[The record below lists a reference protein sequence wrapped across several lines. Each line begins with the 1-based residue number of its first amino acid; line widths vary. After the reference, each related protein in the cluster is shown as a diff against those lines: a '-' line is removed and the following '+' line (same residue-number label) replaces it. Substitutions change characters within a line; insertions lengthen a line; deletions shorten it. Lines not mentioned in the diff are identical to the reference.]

1 MANCAKAQTTK
12 RFFPSIEDRLKE
24 KIKNTQNVAAMIT
37 GHGKT
42 RAYLHRFKLRD
53 NELCACQQGD
63 QTTDHLL
70 YDCKLL
76 KNQRDPEEE
85 SNKRRTVANRQA

>member
-1 MANCAKAQTTK
+1 
-12 RFFPSIEDRLKE
+12 
-24 KIKNTQNVAAMIT
+24 MIT

-42 RAYLHRFKLRD
+42 SAYLHRVKLRD
-53 NELCACQQGD
+53 NALCACQQGD

-76 KNQRDPEEE
+76 KNQREILKKNVTRDGQWPTDKQDLISKHLEHLLNYIEPIDFD
-85 SNKRRTVANRQA
+85 KL